1 MVSTSLKHSNE
12 VMTLNIEWLPP
23 HPTLENYIRI
33 FGEYPVLRWGI
44 NSVVVAVISTALSV
58 FSGAMAGYALARLRF
73 PGRDMLFAL
82 FVASLMVPT
91 EVCVVPLLLAMIK
104 IGWANTYQALILP
117 SVGNVFSVYIF
128 RQFFLKFPSD
138 LEDAAK
144 MDGASQMMIFWRI
157 AFPLARA
164 PLIAATVI
172 LFTLNWNNFLW
183 PLLITFDDSMKTLPV
198 GIAAFAPVVGTHTQ
212 LEGFAVGMAGIT
224 ILSLPSLLLFLGLQ
238 RYFIQ
243 GIASGA
249 VRG

>member
-1 MVSTSLKHSNE
+1 VTATDLITRANRRLRPFGLTLGEVPIWLGGLFISLLWAAPFVWMVSTSLKHSNE
-12 VMTLNIEWLPP
+12 VMTLNLEWLPP

-157 AFPLARA
+157 AFSTASFFVKLRSIPTFRASSFSFCSPILPPCCFRAR
-164 PLIAATVI
+164 
-172 LFTLNWNNFLW
+172 
-183 PLLITFDDSMKTLPV
+183 
-198 GIAAFAPVVGTHTQ
+198 
-212 LEGFAVGMAGIT
+212 
-224 ILSLPSLLLFLGLQ
+224 
-238 RYFIQ
+238 
-243 GIASGA
+243 
-249 VRG
+249 

>member
-1 MVSTSLKHSNE
+1 MVRAFTQRIRLKME
-12 VMTLNIEWLPP
+12 P
-23 HPTLENYIRI
+23 
-33 FGEYPVLRWGI
+33 
-44 NSVVVAVISTALSV
+44 ALSLV
-58 FSGAMAGYALARLRF
+58 
-73 PGRDMLFAL
+73 
-82 FVASLMVPT
+82 
-91 EVCVVPLLLAMIK
+91 
-104 IGWANTYQALILP
+104 
-117 SVGNVFSVYIF
+117 
-128 RQFFLKFPSD
+128 
-138 LEDAAK
+138 
-144 MDGASQMMIFWRI
+144 
-157 AFPLARA
+157 PLARA

-249 VRG
+249 LRG